1 MELLFG
7 KTIEDWK
14 LLGAGYTAKEIRQQP
29 ILWLETLQILEVNKE
44 LLEPVRKFLADHP
57 SARIILS
64 GAGSSAYIGEV
75 AAPLLRKK
83 TKRRVEAI
91 PTTDIVPSPKEY
103 FEGDQPTL
111 LVSFARSGNS
121 PESLATYDLAN
132 QEITTI
138 HHLVITCNSDGA
150 LAQKATNQ
158 ANANLLLMP
167 VASNDQGFAMTG
179 SFSCMLLAVL
189 LFFEADL
196 VSRKDELKKISLAG
210 AEILEKNWNRASTLV
225 QQDFSRIVVLGSA
238 TFHGLAKE
246 GALKCLELASGKRVA
261 MAESTMGF
269 RHGPKSIIA
278 DGTVIIQLLSD
289 DPHTRRYEFDL
300 LNELQ
305 HDQGKKILIGLDSKN
320 DSKVASRV
328 DQLWFGGGDSSSE
341 LSRVLLY
348 LLQLQLFSLFLSIHL
363 AIEPDNPR
371 PDGTV
376 NRVVQG
382 VTIHTFA

>member
-7 KTIEDWK
+7 KTMEDWK
-14 LLGAGYTAKEIRQQP
+14 LLGASHTAKEIRQQP
-29 ILWLETLQILEVNKE
+29 LLWLETIQILEITKD
-44 LLEPVRKFLADHP
+44 LLEPARRFLVDHP

-75 AAPLLRKK
+75 ATPILRKK

-91 PTTDIVPSPKEY
+91 PTTDIVPSPREY
-103 FEGDQPTL
+103 FESDPPTL

-132 QEITTI
+132 QEIATV

-150 LAQKATNQ
+150 LAKKAEDQ
-158 ANANLLLMP
+158 ANATVLLMP
-167 VASNDQGFAMTG
+167 VGSNDQGFAMTS
-179 SFSCMLLAVL
+179 SFSCMLLAAL
-189 LFFEADL
+189 LFFEDDL
-196 VSRKDELKKISLAG
+196 VAKKDEIKKISLAG
-210 AEILEKNWNRASTLV
+210 AEILEKNWDRASALA
-225 QQDFSRIVVLGSA
+225 QQDFSRIVVLGSSA
-238 TFHGLAKE
+238 FHGLAKE
-246 GALKCLELASGKRVA
+246 GALKCLELASGKRIA

-269 RHGPKSIIA
+269 RHGPKSILA

-289 DPHTRRYEFDL
+289 DSHARSYEFDL

-305 HDQGKKILIGLDSKN
+305 HDQGQKTLVGLDAKN

-328 DQLWFGGGDSSSE
+328 DQLWFGGIDQPSE
-341 LSRVLLY
+341 MSRVLLY

-363 AIEPDNPR
+363 TIEPDNPR

-382 VTIHTFA
+382 VTIHKFA